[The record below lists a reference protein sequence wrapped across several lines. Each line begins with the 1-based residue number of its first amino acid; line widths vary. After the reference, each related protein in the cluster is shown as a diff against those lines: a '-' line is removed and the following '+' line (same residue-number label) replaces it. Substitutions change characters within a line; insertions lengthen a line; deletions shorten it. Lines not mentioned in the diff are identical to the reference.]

1 MKQTILFDVYESF
14 KEQSNSSISPLIN
27 TDVDILPEI
36 FQGFKY
42 PISSYPVIIN
52 EKDTQELAEISVLI
66 PKLLQKI
73 PKLYFENNVKKI
85 ADFYFNGDEMIAE
98 FSMMCQERGVPVS
111 CRLDLSLTET
121 GFKVLEVNMG
131 SSIGGMEFQ
140 NFEPIIRHTH
150 KTLSNASTGKQFK
163 YRKTQTLYIQF
174 LVEQILTYTQTK
186 SSEINIFL
194 VSDAEAEKENNEIIR
209 SFFEELLKKELQQR
223 GKKGSV
229 YMNTVSSLKMKND
242 GLYFTENNIHAVL
255 ILDFSLNT
263 VTPDLFR
270 GFIMNNTYF
279 PDHLGTT
286 FMRDKRNL
294 ALLRRL
300 ANANKFEGKENDL
313 VLKSVPW
320 TELITNT
327 DVDYE
332 GERHNIVTLL
342 RKSKDKFVIKIID
355 GLQGKDV
362 FIGKFISNTDWETV
376 IDMALKSGKYI
387 AQEFSDSLNLLAPN
401 KQNEWVP
408 HKLVWGAFGF
418 GNTYAGS
425 WVRMSPVEST
435 TGVIN
440 SATGAVEAIVYE
452 YGAD

>member
-14 KEQSNSSISPLIN
+14 KEKSNSLISPLIN
-27 TDVDILPEI
+27 TNVDILPEI
-36 FQGFKY
+36 FQDFKY

-52 EKDTQELAEISVLI
+52 EKYTQELAEISVLI

-98 FSMMCQERGVPVS
+98 FSMVCQEKEVPVS

-140 NFEPIIRHTH
+140 NFEPIIRNTH
-150 KTLSNASTGKQFK
+150 KALSSVNTREQFK

-174 LVEQILTYTQTK
+174 LVEQILAYTQTK
-186 SSEINIFL
+186 SSELNIFL
-194 VSDAEAEKENNEIIR
+194 VSDAEAEKENNEIVR
-209 SFFEELLKKELQQR
+209 SFFEKLWTKELKQN

-229 YMNTVSSLKMKND
+229 YIDTISTLKMKSD
-242 GLYFTENNIHAVL
+242 GLYFAENKIYAVL

-263 VTPDLFR
+263 ITPDLFR
-270 GFIMNNTYF
+270 GFIMKSVYF
-279 PDHLGTT
+279 PDHLGTV

-300 ANANKFEGKENDL
+300 AKANKFEGKENDL
-313 VLKSVPW
+313 VLENIPW

-327 DVDYE
+327 DVDYK
-332 GERHNIVTLL
+332 GKKYNIIDLL
-342 RKSKDKFVIKIID
+342 RQAKDKFVIKIID

-362 FIGKFISNTDWETV
+362 FIGKFISNTDWENI
-376 IDMALKSGKYI
+376 IDQALKSGKYI
-387 AQEFSDSLNLLAPN
+387 VQEFSDSLNLLAPN

-425 WVRMSPVEST
+425 WVRMSPVETT

-452 YGAD
+452 HNTD

>member
-14 KEQSNSSISPLIN
+14 KEQSNSLTPPLIN
-27 TDVDILPEI
+27 TDVNILPEI
-36 FQGFKY
+36 FRNFKY
-42 PISSYPVIIN
+42 PISSYPVILN
-52 EKDTQELAEISVLI
+52 KEYAQKLEEISILI

-85 ADFYFNGDEMIAE
+85 ADFYFNGDEMVAE
-98 FSMMCQERGVPVS
+98 FSMMCQEREVPVS
-111 CRLDLSLTET
+111 CRLDLSLTEA

-140 NFEPIIRHTH
+140 NFEPIIRNTHTV
-150 KTLSNASTGKQFK
+150 LSNESTGKQFIS
-163 YRKTQTLYIQF
+163 RKTQTLYIQF
-174 LVEQILTYTQTK
+174 LVEQILAYTQTN

-194 VSDAEAEKENNEIIR
+194 ISDAEAEKEKNEIVR
-209 SFFEELLKKELQQR
+209 SFFDELLTKELQR
-223 GKKGSV
+223 IGKKGSV
-229 YMNTVSSLKMKND
+229 YINTISALEMKSD
-242 GLYFTENNIHAVL
+242 GLYFAENNVHAVL

-263 VTPDLFR
+263 ITPDLFR
-270 GFIMNNTYF
+270 GFIMNNIYF

-300 ANANKFEGKENDL
+300 ANANKFDSKENDL
-313 VLKSVPW
+313 VLKNIPW
-320 TELITNT
+320 TELVANT
-327 DVDYE
+327 DVIYE

-362 FIGKFISNTDWETV
+362 FIGKFSSETDWENV
-376 IDMALKSGKYI
+376 IDLALKSGKYI

-418 GNTYAGS
+418 GDTYAGS

-452 YGAD
+452 HY